1 MPGPDTTLPNQG
13 LEVARLLYEQSG
25 SVRPKQAYL
34 RSVQTTAYYAVF
46 HFLVQ
51 TCADT
56 LVGKSHRNRDAWNEI
71 CRSVTHSSAKKA
83 CEALAKQKSMEA
95 IKGFTEEFPQLQDAR
110 VDSHYDTLERLTKFD
125 AAGSL
130 RQAQRAIATLRGAS
144 PEHKIDLAVR
154 ILASGAAVNEARN
167 KADKRRADA
176 KKKASR
182 TSRMRSAKRTKVGQP
197 QRTRK
202 RN

>member
-1 MPGPDTTLPNQG
+1 M
-13 LEVARLLYEQSG
+13 ARLLYEQSG

-34 RSVQTTAYYAVF
+34 RSAQTTAYYAVF
-46 HFLVQ
+46 HCLVQ

-56 LVGKSHRNRDAWNEI
+56 LVGESHRNRDAWNEI

-83 CEALAKQKSMEA
+83 CEALASQESMEA
-95 IKGFTEEFPQLQDAR
+95 LKGFTDEFPQLQDAR
-110 VDSHYDTLERLTKFD
+110 VDSHYDTLKRVSKSV
-125 AAGSL
+125 AIGSI
-130 RQAQRAIATLRGAS
+130 RKAERAIATLRGAS

-182 TSRMRSAKRTKVGQP
+182 TSRMRSAKRTKAGQSK
-197 QRTRK
+197 RTRK
-202 RN
+202 RS